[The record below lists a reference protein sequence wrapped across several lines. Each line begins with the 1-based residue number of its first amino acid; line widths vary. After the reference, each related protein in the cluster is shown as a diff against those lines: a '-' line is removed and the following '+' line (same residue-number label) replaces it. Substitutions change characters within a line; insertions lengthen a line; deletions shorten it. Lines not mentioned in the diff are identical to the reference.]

1 MRIVVAL
8 FIALAVTTPAAA
20 EACVEKFRRILVDR
34 NETGPVKVTVTQQV
48 KGAPATRNIN
58 YQAGPGHWMTEMIE
72 PANGQWTLV
81 HDDVMFTSTDKGAT
95 WKKLRALDS
104 ANNADQ
110 SRRNMEEA
118 AATVKD
124 AACGMEAIDGVA
136 HDTVEASYEIP
147 AYKTAHRDK
156 YWIEPSSG
164 WIARSISMMKMSGFE
179 STVTQVI
186 ERAPGLELPTPSR

>member
-1 MRIVVAL
+1 
-8 FIALAVTTPAAA
+8 
-20 EACVEKFRRILVDR
+20 
-34 NETGPVKVTVTQQV
+34 
-48 KGAPATRNIN
+48 
-58 YQAGPGHWMTEMIE
+58 
-72 PANGQWTLV
+72 
-81 HDDVMFTSTDKGAT
+81 MFTSTDKGAT

-124 AACGMEAIDGVA
+124 AACGTEAIDGVT

-156 YWIEPSSG
+156 YWIESASG
-164 WIARSISMMKMSGFE
+164 WIARSQSVMKMSGFE

-186 ERAPGLELPTPSR
+186 EKAPGLELPTPNR

>member
-1 MRIVVAL
+1 MVA
-8 FIALAVTTPAAA
+8 TTPAAA
-20 EACVEKFRRILVDR
+20 ETCVEKFRRLLVDR
-34 NETGPVKVTVTQQV
+34 NETGPVKITVTQQV

-58 YQAGPGHWMTEMIE
+58 YQAAPGHWMTEMIE

-81 HDDVMFTSTDKGAT
+81 HDDVMFTSSDKGAT

-110 SRRNMEEA
+110 SRGIMKAA

-124 AACGMEAIDGVA
+124 AACGTEAIDRVT
-136 HDTVEASYEIP
+136 HDTVEASYEVP
-147 AYKTAHRDK
+147 AYTTAHRDK
-156 YWIEPSSG
+156 YWIEPASG
-164 WIARSISMMKMSGFE
+164 WISRSRSVTKMSGFE

-186 ERAPGLELPTPSR
+186 EKAPGLELPTPSP